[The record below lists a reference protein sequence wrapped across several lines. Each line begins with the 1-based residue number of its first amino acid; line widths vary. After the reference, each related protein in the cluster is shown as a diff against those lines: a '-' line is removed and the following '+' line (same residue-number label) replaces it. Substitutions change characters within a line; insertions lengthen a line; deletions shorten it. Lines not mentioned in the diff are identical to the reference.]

1 MRKLIL
7 AVGLMVAT
15 SANAYDWE
23 ASSRAYDRSQQQYYQ
38 VQQQRQQE
46 QMLYEMR
53 RQREAMERQRR
64 QPKINY
70 LYNQYNPNSSCFGC

>member
-53 RQREAMERQRR
+53 RQREAMERQQRD
-64 QPKINY
+64 NY
-70 LYNQYNPNSSCFGC
+70 RPRWYDSNGPCLGC

>member
-1 MRKLIL
+1 MKKLIL

-53 RQREAMERQRR
+53 RQREAMEKQQRD
-64 QPKINY
+64 NY
-70 LYNQYNPNSSCFGC
+70 RPRWYDSNGPCLGC

>member
-53 RQREAMERQRR
+53 RQREAMEKQQRD
-64 QPKINY
+64 NY
-70 LYNQYNPNSSCFGC
+70 RPSWYDSNGPCLGC

>member
-23 ASSRAYDRSQQQYYQ
+23 ASSRAFDRSQQQYYQ

-53 RQREAMERQRR
+53 RQREAMEKQQRD
-64 QPKINY
+64 NY
-70 LYNQYNPNSSCFGC
+70 RPRWYDSNGPCLGC

>member
-1 MRKLIL
+1 MKKLIL

-53 RQREAMERQRR
+53 RQREAMEKQQRD
-64 QPKINY
+64 NY
-70 LYNQYNPNSSCFGC
+70 RPRWYDSNSPCLGC

>member
-1 MRKLIL
+1 MKKLIL

-23 ASSRAYDRSQQQYYQ
+23 ASSRAFDRSQQQYYQ

-53 RQREAMERQRR
+53 RQREAMEKQQRD
-64 QPKINY
+64 NY
-70 LYNQYNPNSSCFGC
+70 RPSWYDSNSPCLGC

>member
-53 RQREAMERQRR
+53 RQREAMEKQQRD
-64 QPKINY
+64 NY
-70 LYNQYNPNSSCFGC
+70 RPRWYDSNGPCLGC